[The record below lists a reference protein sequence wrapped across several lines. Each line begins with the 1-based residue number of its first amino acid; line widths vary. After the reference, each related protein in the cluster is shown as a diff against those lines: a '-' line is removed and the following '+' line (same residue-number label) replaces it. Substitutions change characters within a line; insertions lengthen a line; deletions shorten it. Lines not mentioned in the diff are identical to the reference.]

1 MAPCVLRSCCVA
13 AGSLP
18 HVMTA
23 APGEAGAA
31 HQWGAL
37 DETMQCE
44 TPSER
49 RMLDISSM
57 RVS

>member
-1 MAPCVLRSCCVA
+1 MLRSCHVS
-13 AGSLP
+13 AGSVP
-18 HVMTA
+18 HVIPA
-23 APGEAGAA
+23 GEAAA
-31 HQWGAL
+31 QQWTTL
-37 DETMQCE
+37 EEMMQCE